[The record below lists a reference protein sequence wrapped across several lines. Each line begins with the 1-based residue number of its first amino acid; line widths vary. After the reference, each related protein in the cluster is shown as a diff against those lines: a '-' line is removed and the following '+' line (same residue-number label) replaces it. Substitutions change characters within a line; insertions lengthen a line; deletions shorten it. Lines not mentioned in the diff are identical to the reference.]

1 MLYNICKYLLNRV
14 GKFANQAE
22 RSIILMM
29 NLMEPVKIFD
39 FMEQSMNDHI
49 EEIIYEHHYDHSLE
63 QLPPLRDCLS
73 TVIIFEPKH
82 FSESKQVQRID
93 N

>member
-1 MLYNICKYLLNRV
+1 
-14 GKFANQAE
+14 
-22 RSIILMM
+22 
-29 NLMEPVKIFD
+29 
-39 FMEQSMNDHI
+39 MEQSMNDHI